1 MSESLDRNDTPSA
14 DRAPAAPLTAGGLL
28 RQARQARGMHI
39 AALANA
45 MKVTPQKLEAL
56 ESDRFDELPGATFT
70 RALAQTV
77 CRTLKIDAA
86 PVLALLPSVNGQGL
100 EQMSRGLNEPFRDR
114 PGRQP
119 PTEYLAFLR
128 NPVRLGAIAL
138 VVLAVV
144 VYLLPAGWVAD
155 HLRLPSIASAPAS
168 GSTSA
173 ASEPAVSNV
182 ITETVV
188 GVAEPVMP
196 EGSASGALETVH
208 SAPAETGV
216 TAAPLPAAA
225 AASAVAASPA
235 TPASA
240 PTATG
245 ALQLRATSESWVEV
259 LDQRG
264 VALFSRMLQPGE
276 TVGLDGVSPLRVK
289 IGNAAATEVTYKGS
303 RVDLAPVTSRGNVAK
318 LELK

>member
-1 MSESLDRNDTPSA
+1 MSESLDHNGTPPDA
-14 DRAPAAPLTAGGLL
+14 TPPAAPLTAGGLL

-119 PTEYLAFLR
+119 PTEYLSFLK

-138 VVLAVV
+138 VVLAVA
-144 VYLLPAGWVAD
+144 VYLLPAGWVSE
-155 HLRLPSIASAPAS
+155 HLRLPSIASAPVNGAS
-168 GSTSA
+168 PA
-173 ASEPAVSNV
+173 ASEPVVSNV
-182 ITETVV
+182 VTETVV

-196 EGSASGALETVH
+196 EGAASGAIETVH
-208 SAPAETGV
+208 SAPAETGA
-216 TAAPLPAAA
+216 TAEPQPAVPAAGNA
-225 AASAVAASPA
+225 AA
-235 TPASA
+235 PASA
-240 PTATG
+240 TNATG

-264 VALFSRMLQPGE
+264 VPLFSRMLQPGE

>member
-1 MSESLDRNDTPSA
+1 MSESLDRNDTPPA
-14 DRAPAAPLTAGGLL
+14 ANPPAAPLTAGGLL

-119 PTEYLAFLR
+119 PTEYLSFLK

-138 VVLAVV
+138 VVLAVA
-144 VYLLPAGWVAD
+144 VYLLPAGWVSE
-155 HLRLPSIASAPAS
+155 HLRLPSIASAPVN
-168 GSTSA
+168 GSAPA

-182 ITETVV
+182 VTETVV

-196 EGSASGALETVH
+196 EGTASGTFETVH
-208 SAPAETGV
+208 SAPAEAGA
-216 TAAPLPAAA
+216 TAEPPP
-225 AASAVAASPA
+225 AVAAATAPA

-240 PTATG
+240 TNATG
-245 ALQLRATSESWVEV
+245 VLQLRATSESWVEV

-264 VALFSRMLQPGE
+264 VPLFSRMLQPGE
-276 TVGLDGVSPLRVK
+276 TVGLDGVSPLRLK

>member
-14 DRAPAAPLTAGGLL
+14 ESAPAAPLTAGGLL

-119 PTEYLAFLR
+119 PTEYLSFLK

-155 HLRLPSIASAPAS
+155 HLRLPTIASAPAS
-168 GSTSA
+168 GPSPA
-173 ASEPAVSNV
+173 ASEAAVSNV

-196 EGSASGALETVH
+196 EGAASGALETVH

-216 TAAPLPAAA
+216 TAAPQPAAA
-225 AASAVAASPA
+225 PAAVATSPA

-240 PTATG
+240 STATG

-264 VALFSRMLQPGE
+264 VSLFSRMLQPGE

>member
-1 MSESLDRNDTPSA
+1 MSEPVDRNETPSVDTPS
-14 DRAPAAPLTAGGLL
+14 AAPLTAGGLL

-45 MKVTPQKLEAL
+45 MKVTPQKLDAL

-119 PTEYLAFLR
+119 PTEYLAFLK

-138 VVLAVV
+138 VVLAVG
-144 VYLLPAGWVAD
+144 VYLLPAGWVTD
-155 HLRLPSIASAPAS
+155 HLRLPGLASAPVN
-168 GSTSA
+168 GTTSA

-196 EGSASGALETVH
+196 KGPASGPMETVH
-208 SAPAETGV
+208 SAPAEAG
-216 TAAPLPAAA
+216 
-225 AASAVAASPA
+225 AVAEPRATA

-240 PTATG
+240 AVPPTSSATSVTG

-264 VALFSRMLQPGE
+264 VSLFSRMLQPGE

-289 IGNAAATEVTYKGS
+289 IGNAAATEVTYKGN
-303 RVDLAPVTSRGNVAK
+303 RVDLGPVTTRGNVAK

>member
-1 MSESLDRNDTPSA
+1 MSEPLDRNDTPSA
-14 DRAPAAPLTAGGLL
+14 EGAAPAAPLTAGGLL

-119 PTEYLAFLR
+119 PTEYLSFLK

-138 VVLAVV
+138 VALAVV

-168 GSTSA
+168 GSPSA

-196 EGSASGALETVH
+196 DGAASGATETVH
-208 SAPAETGV
+208 SAPVETGAV
-216 TAAPLPAAA
+216 PDASPAAATAAP
-225 AASAVAASPA
+225 AASA
-235 TPASA
+235 SA
-240 PTATG
+240 PAATG

>member
-1 MSESLDRNDTPSA
+1 MSDALDRNDAASA
-14 DRAPAAPLTAGGLL
+14 DTSSSSSTPLTAGGLL
-28 RQARQARGMHI
+28 RQARQARGLHI
-39 AALANA
+39 AALAA
-45 MKVTPQKLEAL
+45 SMKVTPQKLEAL

-77 CRTLKIDAA
+77 CRTLKIDAG

-119 PTEYLAFLR
+119 PTEYLAFLK
-128 NPVRLGAIAL
+128 NPVRLGAIGL

-144 VYLLPAGWVAD
+144 VYLLPAGWIAD
-155 HLRLPSIASAPAS
+155 HLRLPGMGSGPVNGAAPS
-168 GSTSA
+168 
-173 ASEPAVSNV
+173 ASEPGVSNV

-196 EGSASGALETVH
+196 DGAASGAETVH
-208 SAPAETGV
+208 SAPAETGAV
-216 TAAPLPAAA
+216 ADVRPPAATPAAA
-225 AASAVAASPA
+225 SGAAQPN
-235 TPASA
+235 T
-240 PTATG
+240 PTATTG

-264 VALFSRMLQPGE
+264 VSLFSRMLQPGE

-289 IGNAAATEVTYKGS
+289 IGNAADTEVTYKGN
-303 RVDLAPVTSRGNVAK
+303 RVDLGPVTSRGNVAK